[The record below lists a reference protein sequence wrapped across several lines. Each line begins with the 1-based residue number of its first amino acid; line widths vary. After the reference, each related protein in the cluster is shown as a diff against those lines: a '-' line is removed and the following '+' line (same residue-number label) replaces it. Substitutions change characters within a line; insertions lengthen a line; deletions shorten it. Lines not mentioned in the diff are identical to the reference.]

1 MKTTKRPFCIDRR
14 KFLTA
19 GAAAAAAGCN
29 ANKNPWR
36 FFTEAEAQTLAAIC
50 DQIVPADEDPGAAW
64 AGAVA
69 YIDRQLMG
77 HFKEHQ
83 TAYRKGIATADQ
95 LSGGNFASLSKESQ
109 MVLLQKMEKSKDTA
123 AFVSLAVTHTMQ
135 GFYGSPR
142 HGGNRDFASW
152 RMLGVPSSPVRG
164 RA

>member
-1 MKTTKRPFCIDRR
+1 MKTTPRSACLNRR
-14 KFLTA
+14 NFLTA
-19 GAAAAAAGCN
+19 GAAAAAAGCT

-69 YIDRQLMG
+69 YIDRQLKG

-83 TAYRKGIATADQ
+83 KTYRDGIAAADK
-95 LSGGNFASLSKESQ
+95 LAGGNFAGLAKEEQ
-109 MVLLQKMEKSKDTA
+109 LALLQKLEKTKETA
-123 AFVSLAVTHTMQ
+123 PFFSLAVTHTMQ
-135 GFYGSPR
+135 SFYGSPR
-142 HGGNRDFASW
+142 HGGNRDFVSW
-152 RMLGVPSSPVRG
+152 RMLGVPASPARG